1 MRYLESPGQSSNT
14 DISAHVA
21 TFDDLGIDTTRIES
35 SDTDQNYLISSAR
48 QILDN
53 FSKAE
58 SPFIYGFGDQPASM
72 ELDKVLSAM
81 LSHAQDCGGQE
92 GLRYIASAIVACHE
106 RGQSNGGGVVELKL
120 LESVAITMITQFL
133 FICAFFLFFSTST
146 LILPQVKARWLPSE
160 DWLGAIF
167 DEYDPRH
174 YFGFWRRTSKSE
186 ERFRLKVSRFY
197 HPLYDSISN

>member
-1 MRYLESPGQSSNT
+1 MPEFAKRLRSHGKSSNT

-21 TFDDLGIDTTRIES
+21 TFDDLGIDIARIES
-35 SDTDQNYLISSAR
+35 GDIDQNNLISSAW

-58 SPFIYGFGDQPASM
+58 SLFIYGPGDQPPNI

-106 RGQSNGGGVVELKL
+106 RGQPNGGGLVEFKL
-120 LESVAITMITQFL
+120 LESMAITMITQFL
-133 FICAFFLFFSTST
+133 LLCAFSFFF
-146 LILPQVKARWLPSE
+146 VFV
-160 DWLGAIF
+160 F
-167 DEYDPRH
+167 D
-174 YFGFWRRTSKSE
+174 
-186 ERFRLKVSRFY
+186 
-197 HPLYDSISN
+197 I